1 MHVRNSLPRVYSIQN
16 LGFAGEGSLGD
27 SGNGKKGSK
36 SKVILLFPD
45 KACICAFALG
55 VGKGEWSVLHP

>member
-16 LGFAGEGSLGD
+16 LGFAGEGGLGD
-27 SGNGKKGSK
+27 SGNMKKGLK

-45 KACICAFALG
+45 KACICSG
-55 VGKGEWSVLHP
+55 GGEGAMLLP